1 MHSYILSPDDEQN
14 VNCLSSIINGT
25 QKSETWLVFM
35 VHGFTGSLD
44 DSPFLNWTRDST
56 IARYLCVMKYQIVQ
70 NWQDI
75 THKIYRYTSSDRRV
89 IGATVGYGA
98 VSSKSQAKDLDCLLS
113 FVGSFFGSNYIK
125 ASTTSMV
132 MGHLLARLA
141 ETIQGSLSGTLKT
154 FCIGIS
160 LGAQL
165 CGFAGKDYRH
175 EYYDFKRN
183 VVCNAS

>member
-56 IARYLCVMKYQIVQ
+56 LARYLFVMSYQIFH
-70 NWQDI
+70 NWQNI
-75 THKIYRYTSSDRRV
+75 TDMYRYTSSDRRV

-98 VSSKSQAKDLDCLLS
+98 VSSKSQTKDLDCLLS

-175 EYYDFKRN
+175 ECYDLMKN
-183 VVCNAS
+183 LVHNIS